1 MHKRMLAFFVFA
13 LFMSLFA
20 MPQPSLAAPQITIDS
35 SAGFQNKVKYEK
47 GLPLQ
52 FTVTNEGSA
61 FSGDL
66 VLSFSETYNLGA
78 GMALPIEL
86 AEGES
91 KKLQIASSGLSDMYY
106 SGAPS
111 DQSIFLFEGGWEKG
125 KSIKFKGKKTIQPSY
140 YTPMSLFVATLTDNP
155 DRLSPLKQLTVP
167 TSEGIEV
174 FHLNQ
179 LKEFTLPTEV
189 QAWDMIDYLVID
201 EFAYSDLPAPTQK
214 AVLQWIQQGGHVVTG
229 STTNLRA
236 ELGNLSEYLP
246 LELADVKDVKV
257 PGLETAVPVFQATV
271 KEGAT
276 AKLQKDGQVFAA
288 TQPVGSGSLTQMSF
302 SLGDETVSSQKGYS
316 QMMSSFFPAVATNYN
331 SMGGQSILD
340 YMTFEVGN
348 VNELFKSFE
357 VSKPFILAIVL
368 LYILLIVPV
377 LYIVLKKKDKRE
389 YAWVIIPA
397 VALLTSIGLFA
408 FGAKDRIGNPQIQ
421 QTGFFEVD
429 ADSGLKGYYV
439 NSLLSNRGGN
449 YQFTAPASTTMTSR
463 IANEFS
469 STEPYLSAILERGA
483 TNSQM
488 TLRDMRYWSVQSIMG
503 QSYIE
508 DSGDFNIDLTVADE
522 KITGT
527 IQNNFPFAVEEVSI
541 WTGTRLMDVGK
552 LNPGETLKVNE
563 TVQSA
568 ILSPAAPVGQ
578 SYAYQPVAN
587 LKELEKARRQTLLST
602 SFEQLSKNGKSPYVI
617 AYTKDA
623 IVPITL
629 ENQRASVESVH
640 LIAQSFKPQLTLK
653 GDITLNVD
661 ALTMDLV
668 GANNTGFFENVSND
682 PYLYYFEPGE
692 FDMTYTLPEEIE
704 LKKSTWSELALT
716 KTGQNV
722 TVSILNVDSGS
733 YEEITES
740 NQKFAEEAK
749 QYISP
754 EGAIKLKLKITES
767 SGNPE
772 VVVPKVKLKGVIAP

>member
-1 MHKRMLAFFVFA
+1 MHKRLLAFFVFA
-13 LFMSLFA
+13 LFMSLFT

-78 GMALPIEL
+78 GMALPIDL

-91 KKLQIASSGLSDMYY
+91 KTLQIASSGLSDMYY

-155 DRLSPLKQLTVP
+155 DRLSPLKQLNVA

-201 EFAYSDLPAPTQK
+201 EFAYSDLPASTQK

-229 STTNLRA
+229 STTNLQA

-246 LELADVKDVKV
+246 LELADVTGVKV

-288 TQPVGSGSLTQMSF
+288 TQSVGSGSLTQMSF
-302 SLGDETVSSQKGYS
+302 SLGDETVSTQKGYS
-316 QMMSSFFPAVATNYN
+316 QMMSSFFPAVATNSN

-340 YMTFEVGN
+340 YMTYEVGS
-348 VNELFKSFE
+348 VNELFESFE

-397 VALLTSIGLFA
+397 VAVLTSIGLFA

-469 STEPYLSAILERGA
+469 STEPYLSAMLERGA

-508 DSGDFNIDLTVADE
+508 DSGDFAIDLTVADE

-527 IQNNFPFAVEEVSI
+527 IQNNFPFAVEEISI

-587 LKELEKARRQTLLST
+587 VKELEKARRQTLLST

-640 LIAQSFKPQLTLK
+640 LIAQSFKPQLTLE

-661 ALTMDLV
+661 ALTLDLV
-668 GANNTGFFENVSND
+668 AANNTGFFENVSND

-692 FDMTYTLPEEIE
+692 FDLTYTLPEEIE
-704 LKKSTWSELALT
+704 LKKSTWTELALT
-716 KTGQNV
+716 KTAQNV
-722 TVSILNVDSGS
+722 TVSLFNVDSGS
-733 YEEITES
+733 YEEITET
-740 NQKFAEEAK
+740 NPKFAEKAK
-749 QYISP
+749 QYIGP
-754 EGAIKLKLKITES
+754 EGAIKLKLKVTES
-767 SGNPE
+767 SSNPE

>member
-1 MHKRMLAFFVFA
+1 MHKRLLAFFVFA
-13 LFMSLFA
+13 LFMSLFT

-78 GMALPIEL
+78 GMALPIDL

-91 KKLQIASSGLSDMYY
+91 KTLQIASSGLSDMYY

-155 DRLSPLKQLTVP
+155 DRLSPLKQLNVP

-201 EFAYSDLPAPTQK
+201 EFAYSDLPASTQK

-229 STTNLRA
+229 STTNLQA

-246 LELADVKDVKV
+246 LELADVTDVKV

-288 TQPVGSGSLTQMSF
+288 TQSVGSGSLTQMSF
-302 SLGDETVSSQKGYS
+302 SLGDETVSTQKGYS
-316 QMMSSFFPAVATNYN
+316 QMMSSFFPAVATNSN

-340 YMTFEVGN
+340 YMTYEVGS
-348 VNELFKSFE
+348 VNELFESFE

-397 VALLTSIGLFA
+397 VAVLTSIGLFA

-469 STEPYLSAILERGA
+469 STEPYLSAMLERGA

-508 DSGDFNIDLTVADE
+508 DSGDFAIDLTVADE

-527 IQNNFPFAVEEVSI
+527 IQNNFPFTVEEISI

-587 LKELEKARRQTLLST
+587 VKELEKARRQTLLST

-640 LIAQSFKPQLTLK
+640 LIAQSFKPQLTLE

-661 ALTMDLV
+661 ALTLDLV
-668 GANNTGFFENVSND
+668 AANNTGFFENVSND

-692 FDMTYTLPEEIE
+692 FDLTYTLPEEIE
-704 LKKSTWSELALT
+704 LKKSTWTELALT

-722 TVSILNVDSGS
+722 TVSLFNVDSGS
-733 YEEITES
+733 YEEITET
-740 NQKFAEEAK
+740 NPKFAEKAK
-749 QYISP
+749 QYIGP
-754 EGAIKLKLKITES
+754 EGAIKLKLKVTES
-767 SGNPE
+767 SSNPE

>member
-1 MHKRMLAFFVFA
+1 MHKRLLAFFVFA

-66 VLSFSETYNLGA
+66 VLSFSETYNLGV

-91 KKLQIASSGLSDMYY
+91 KTLQIASSGLSDMYY

-179 LKEFTLPTEV
+179 LKEFTVPTEV

-229 STTNLRA
+229 STTNLQV

-288 TQPVGSGSLTQMSF
+288 TQPIGSGSLTQMSF
-302 SLGDETVSSQKGYS
+302 SLGDETVSSQEGYS

-340 YMTFEVGN
+340 YMIYEVGN
-348 VNELFKSFE
+348 VNELFESFE

-397 VALLTSIGLFA
+397 VAILTSIGLFA

-449 YQFTAPASTTMTSR
+449 YQFTAPTSTTMTSR

-541 WTGTRLMDVGK
+541 WTGTRLMDVGE

-602 SFEQLSKNGKSPYVI
+602 SFEQLSKNGKSPYVV

-629 ENQRASVESVH
+629 ENQRASVKSIH

-661 ALTMDLV
+661 ALTMNLV
-668 GANNTGFFENVSND
+668 AANNTGFFENVSND

-692 FDMTYTLPEEIE
+692 FDLTYTLPEEID
-704 LKKSTWSELALT
+704 LKKSTWTELALT

-722 TVSILNVDSGS
+722 TVSILNVVSGS

-740 NQKFAEEAK
+740 NQKFVEKAK
-749 QYISP
+749 QYIGP

>member
-740 NQKFAEEAK
+740 NQKFAEKAK